1 MRRTRECLGRRAR
14 RGFTLSELIVSL
26 AVSTLLFGAIA
37 STMVIASHALPD
49 AETPDAP
56 TIAAAALLNELVD
69 ELSAATFVS
78 EAQATA
84 VTFQIADRTGDAA
97 AETIRYAW
105 SGKAGDPLVK
115 TVNGATAASVPSV
128 DGFALTYAMKSTKV
142 EKVGD
147 LTTSA
152 ETLLC
157 SFTDE
162 SGSVSGFNIT
172 SSDWPGA
179 YALPPFDASI
189 QSWAV
194 ERFRFKAKKSATTD
208 GSIRVQVY
216 RADASGLPTGTLL
229 QEIAISEAPMTSS
242 YGWFE
247 AAYSAISGLPRTQGV
262 AIVLRHMSG
271 GVACT
276 VRTTTNSG
284 GTLGDCE
291 NLFSTK
297 SAGTSWN
304 VEPAESMIF
313 ELYGRYTFIPT
324 SVVTLYNLSSVVV
337 SLDMPD
343 ADIETRIHA
352 LNRPETTP

>member
-1 MRRTRECLGRRAR
+1 MGRRGR

-84 VTFQIADRTGDAA
+84 VTFQVADRTGDAA

-115 TVNGATAASVPSV
+115 TVNGATAASVPLV
-128 DGFALTYAMKSTKV
+128 DGFALTYTMKSTTV
-142 EKVGD
+142 EKAGD

-162 SGSVSGFNIT
+162 SGSIGGFDIT
-172 SSDWPGA
+172 SSNWPGVYVHPA
-179 YALPPFDASI
+179 FDASV
-189 QSWAV
+189 QSWQAT
-194 ERFRFKAKKSATTD
+194 RYRFKARRSGTTD
-208 GSIRVQVY
+208 GTVRVQAY
-216 RADASGLPTGTLL
+216 RADASGLPTGALI
-229 QEIAISEAPMTSS
+229 QEVAVSESLMSTGF
-242 YGWFE
+242 GWFE
-247 AAYSAISGLPRTQGV
+247 AAYTAVSGLARDQGL

-271 GVACT
+271 TYACT
-276 VRTTTNSG
+276 VRVSTGSG
-284 GTLGDCE
+284 DAAGARVGDCE
-291 NLFSTK
+291 NKFCTTTGG
-297 SAGTSWN
+297 ASWV
-304 VEPAESMIF
+304 VEADSSVVF

-337 SLDMPD
+337 ALDMPD